1 MLNIKN
7 LSKSF
12 GRRKILED
20 FNLNLEPGKVYGL
33 LGKNGEGKTT
43 LMRILMGVIPPDSG
57 EIYFKGKKLNFRES
71 NYKKN
76 IGFIAEDSI
85 FYSWMTVKELFN
97 FNASFYPKWNRNKAR
112 ELLEIF
118 SLDNNVRIKKMSRG
132 MKLKLGL
139 ITALAAEPELL
150 ILDDP
155 TSGLDVPTR
164 REFIQGM
171 LYEASAAGTTILF
184 STHQVHE
191 IERII
196 QKLGILHKRRLILE
210 EDYSVFKEKI
220 RRISLV
226 FDHPVSHDLGVK
238 GILTSQF
245 HGNKAELVVYPWEK
259 SVNSRL
265 EKLYPGSLRIENLTL
280 EEVFISFTDQ

>member
-1 MLNIKN
+1 MLKVKN

-12 GRRKILED
+12 GRRKVLED
-20 FNLNLEPGKVYGL
+20 FNLDLEPGIVYGL

-43 LMRILMGVIPPDSG
+43 FMRILLGIIPPDSG

-71 NYKKN
+71 AYKKN

-85 FYSWMTVKELFN
+85 FYSWMTAAELFN
-97 FNASFYPKWNRNKAR
+97 FNASFYSKWNKAKAR
-112 ELLEIF
+112 DMLETF
-118 SLDNNVRIKKMSRG
+118 SLDNNIRIKKMSRG

-164 REFIQGM
+164 HEFIRGM
-171 LYEASAAGTTILF
+171 LQEVSAAGTTILF

-196 QKLGILHKRRLILE
+196 QKLGILHQRRLLLQ
-210 EDYSVFKEKI
+210 EDFLVLKERAK
-220 RRISLV
+220 RITLV
-226 FDHPVSHDLGVK
+226 FDSQIPQELGIK
-238 GILTSQF
+238 GILTRQSRGSQE
-245 HGNKAELVVYPWEK
+245 KLTVYPWNK
-259 SVNSRL
+259 SIKTQL
-265 EKLYPGSLRIENLTL
+265 EQLNPLSLQVEDLSL
-280 EEVFISFTDQ
+280 EEMFISFTVE